1 MAGAPHDSIT
11 RKLTRM
17 NMLVSAAALVIAC
30 AAFMA
35 YDLASFREGI
45 LYDLSIQAQ
54 IIGSNS
60 TSALLFDD
68 PQSATTTLSALKAA
82 PNIVSAGIYTP
93 DGRPFAT
100 YWRDR
105 ESQIP
110 ALPPIPMG
118 RAEAH
123 WSKDKAVVLVRSI
136 TFKGKPAGIVYIQSD
151 LQRLNARLQRYMVI
165 AAIVLAASL
174 LAALLVSS
182 IFQRSTAEPI
192 MHLAAIANAVSS
204 DKNYSVRA
212 NPTGS
217 RDELAVLVEAF
228 NEMLEQ
234 IQTRDRALRDAQNE
248 LEERVEERTNQLTAA
263 NKELEAFSYSVSHD
277 LRAPLRGIEGFSQIL
292 LDEFGDKLDEQGKK
306 YLHRIRAGSQRMES
320 LIDDLLN
327 LSRVT
332 RGEIHTARLD
342 ISGMAR
348 SVATDLQK
356 TQPEREVEF
365 RIEDGL
371 ETKADPGL
379 LRIVLENLLS
389 NAWKFTSKRPS
400 ACIEFGKIDH
410 NGTAAFFV
418 SDDGA
423 GFDPAYADRLFGPFQ
438 RLHAMADFPGTG
450 VGLATVQRVIQRHGG
465 HIWAESAVG
474 SGATFYFTLA
484 ATTREEEKL

>member
-1 MAGAPHDSIT
+1 
-11 RKLTRM
+11 
-17 NMLVSAAALVIAC
+17 MLVSAAALVIAC